1 MIRIEKIIRRRIC
14 FCKLLVVLRKNG
26 TDRLIV
32 IRSRRRRIE
41 GVMIDSDPIHGPEE
55 IA

>member
-1 MIRIEKIIRRRIC
+1 MIRIGKVIRERIY
-14 FCKLLVVLRKNG
+14 FCKLLVVLRKDG
-26 TDRLIV
+26 TDRLIA
-32 IRSRRRRIE
+32 IRSRKRRTE